1 MLSDSDRFGGMPQ
14 NQMLAET
21 SLQHKVQSNVVI
33 MGRLCDLIGHNT
45 QLRDRSLGADN
56 KDTCF

>member
-1 MLSDSDRFGGMPQ
+1 MPQ

-21 SLQHKVQSNVVI
+21 SLRRKVRSNVVI
-33 MGRLCDLIGHNT
+33 TGRLCDLVGHNR
-45 QLRDRSLGADN
+45 QLKDHSLGADN